1 MMQNTRFGV
10 LFSRIFPNSPAFEGG
25 LQAGDL
31 LLTVNGR
38 TIRTGQDLS
47 SLIRLSEPGEAL
59 TLEVVRNRERIKVD
73 VITRLMPESGLRF
86 EPVEE

>member
-1 MMQNTRFGV
+1 
-10 LFSRIFPNSPAFEGG
+10 
-25 LQAGDL
+25 
-31 LLTVNGR
+31 VNGR

-73 VITRLMPESGLRF
+73 VITRLMPESGLKF
-86 EPVEE
+86 QPVEE